1 MKAGTGSNFFPMLA
15 VIGSILSLT
24 VGTSFGKQLFPLLG
38 PGGTALSRVLLA
50 ALLLQLIWRPWQEKL
65 SRQDKFKLLQFGLIL
80 GLMNFF
86 FYQTI
91 ARLPLGI
98 SIAIEFTGPLTV
110 AVMLSRRLI
119 DFVWVGVTAL
129 GLWLL
134 LPMGFTHGGE
144 SSASGLDPL
153 GLVFAF
159 VSALLWGLY
168 IVFGKRIT
176 HLHGGRSTTWG
187 MTVAAL
193 TIAPLAIAESG
204 AKLVQPQLFLPALGL
219 AIASSA
225 IPYSLEM
232 YALKKLPKHT
242 FGILLSLEPAVGAL
256 SGLFILHEVL
266 TFNQWLGI
274 ACVMSASIGTTFAAK
289 QDRAPLD
296 AVAPD
301 AL

>member
-1 MKAGTGSNFFPMLA
+1 MKGGRNFNLLPMLA
-15 VIGSILSLT
+15 VVGSIISLT
-24 VGTSFGKQLFPLLG
+24 VGTSYGKQLFPLLG
-38 PGGTALSRVLLA
+38 PGGTALYRVFLA
-50 ALLLQLIWRPWQEKL
+50 ALLLLVIWRPWREQY
-65 SRQDKFKLLQFGLIL
+65 SRQDWKGLIQFGLIL

-98 SIAIEFTGPLTV
+98 AIAIEFTGPLTV
-110 AVMLSRRLI
+110 AIMLSRRFI
-119 DFVWVGVTAL
+119 DFVWVGITTA
-129 GLWLL
+129 GLCLL
-134 LPMGFTHGGE
+134 LPLDTKVDAAL
-144 SSASGLDPL
+144 SLALDPL
-153 GLVFAF
+153 GLFFAF

-168 IVFGKRIT
+168 IVFGKRVT
-176 HLHGGRSTTWG
+176 HLHGGRSTALG

-193 TIAPLAIAESG
+193 TILPMAVHESG
-204 AKLVQPQLFLPALGL
+204 AKLYQPQLFLAALGL

-256 SGLFILHEVL
+256 SGLLILHEVL
-266 TFNQWLGI
+266 TFSQWLGI

-289 QDRAPLD
+289 QEKAPLD